1 MEQLIEFAT
10 NNWILSS
17 AWVVLFVLLM
27 FSYSKTSSKM
37 LGVQQATLLINRE
50 NATVIDIRAKP
61 DFNKGHILGSVNI
74 PTSKIEEGAKG
85 LPKDKTSP
93 MLLVCHSGATT
104 AGVAQKLK
112 QMGYENLYR
121 LQGGITAWSGESLP
135 LEKS

>member
-1 MEQLIEFAT
+1 MEQLFEFAA
-10 NNWILSS
+10 NHWLLSS
-17 AWVVLFVLLM
+17 AWVILLILLLL
-27 FSYSKTSSKM
+27 SYSKSSSKM

-50 NATVIDIRAKP
+50 NATVIDIRAKA

-85 LPKDKTSP
+85 LPKDKTKP
-93 MLLVCHSGATT
+93 LLLVCQTGVTT
-104 AGVAQKLK
+104 AGVAQKLQ

-121 LQGGITAWSGESLP
+121 LQGGIGSWSSESLP